1 MNTLASKTVA
11 SKTLASKAW
20 AVLGEAAWLDGER
33 ARAYG
38 RILFFLSFA
47 GAVIWVGLAH
57 GGIDRAG
64 KPLGTDFVSF
74 WTASQLALEGQAA
87 AAYDVATHWSAQK
100 ALFGPS
106 TGYSAFFYP
115 PPYLLICLPLAML
128 SYFWA
133 LGLWL
138 AATGYAYW
146 RVVRAYA
153 GPALDPIA
161 ILAFP
166 AVLINIGHGQN
177 GFLSA
182 ALIGGGALLLDR
194 RPILAGLC
202 FGALIY
208 KPHLAPMIPLA
219 LIAARRW
226 TTLVATAAS
235 AVGLAA
241 LSWAW
246 FGETTWRG
254 FLAATPLARAALER
268 NLVGDEKMQS
278 VFSAVR
284 LLHGGLWLAYGL
296 QGIAAIGAAIVLVA
310 LNRRRGEA
318 EGPAMI
324 AAALIASPFLLDYDF
339 TLLAIPLAWL
349 AREGV
354 RSSFA
359 PGEKIVLALAYML
372 PLYSRAIA
380 GAFGVPLAPLFVI
393 ATFAF
398 VARRAAQ
405 AKPSLAREHLLAAEE
420 S

>member
-1 MNTLASKTVA
+1 MASKVRSA
-11 SKTLASKAW
+11 L
-20 AVLGEAAWLDGER
+20 VEAAWLDGER
-33 ARAYG
+33 ARAYA
-38 RILFFLSFA
+38 RILFFFSLA
-47 GAVIWVGLAH
+47 GALIWIALAQH
-57 GGIDRAG
+57 GIDREG

-74 WTASQLALEGQAA
+74 WTASELALAGQPAD
-87 AAYDVATHWSAQK
+87 AYDVAAHWGAQK
-100 ALFGPS
+100 ALFGPDIA
-106 TGYSAFFYP
+106 YSAFFYP
-115 PPYLLICLPLAML
+115 PPYLLICLPLAAFPYL
-128 SYFWA
+128 WS

-153 GPALDPIA
+153 GPGLEAVA

-166 AVLINIGHGQN
+166 AFLLNAGHGQN

-182 ALIGGGALLLDR
+182 ALIGAGALWLDR

-324 AAALIASPFLLDYDF
+324 AAALIASPFLLYYDF

-354 RSSFA
+354 PSGFA

-380 GAFGVPLAPLFVI
+380 GAFGVPLAPLIVI

>member
-1 MNTLASKTVA
+1 MNALASK
-11 SKTLASKAW
+11 SLAAKIG

-47 GAVIWVGLAH
+47 GALIWIALAH

-74 WTASQLALEGQAA
+74 WTASELALQGQPA
-87 AAYDVATHWSAQK
+87 AAYDVAAHWSAQK
-100 ALFGPS
+100 ALFGAE

-128 SYFWA
+128 PYFWS

-138 AATGYAYW
+138 AATGYACW

-153 GPALDPIA
+153 GPGLDGLA

-177 GFLSA
+177 GFLSG

-219 LIAARRW
+219 LVAARRW
-226 TTLVATAAS
+226 TTLIATAAT

-246 FGETTWRG
+246 FGEATWRG

-284 LLHGGLWLAYGL
+284 LLHGDLPLAYGL
-296 QGIAAIGAAIVLVA
+296 QGLAAIGAAVVLIA

-318 EGPAMI
+318 EGPTMI

-349 AREGV
+349 AREGL
-354 RSSFA
+354 RSGFA
-359 PGEKIVLALAYML
+359 PGEKVVLAFAYML

-380 GAFGVPLAPLFVI
+380 GAIGVPLAPLVVI
-393 ATFAF
+393 AIFAF
-398 VARRAAQ
+398 VARRARP
-405 AKPSLAREHLLAAEE
+405 AKRVAARQHLLAAEE